1 MFEKLACL
9 ISSRLLRLSV
19 RTFHSGELTS
29 MTQKVAVIT
38 GSHKGL
44 GYAIARQLAQQEN
57 IQVVLTSRQEQ
68 DGLAAQQRLSNE
80 NIQVDF
86 HPLDVTNDTSVQQ
99 FTTWLQQTYGK
110 VDILVNNAGVNPT
123 IQPQE
128 SSLLTVQL
136 ETMLAALTTN
146 VLAVARITQALM
158 PLMKAQNYG
167 RIVNV
172 STEMASLSL
181 MGSDYYPL
189 APSYRLSKIGLNG
202 LTALWAKE
210 LQGTNILVNSYSP
223 GWMQTDMGGSNAPFT
238 ADQGAETAIYLATLP
253 EGGAQ
258 GKFFAEMRKFGGAV
272 ALAW

>member
-1 MFEKLACL
+1 M
-9 ISSRLLRLSV
+9 S
-19 RTFHSGELTS
+19 T
-29 MTQKVAVIT
+29 TQKIAVIT

-57 IQVVLTSRQEQ
+57 IRVVLSSRQEQ
-68 DGLAAQQRLSNE
+68 DGLAAQQRLSQE

-86 HPLDVTNDTSVQQ
+86 HPLDVTSDASVQQ
-99 FTTWLQQTYGK
+99 FTTWVQQTYGR

-123 IQPQE
+123 MQAE
-128 SSLLTVQL
+128 EASLLTVQI
-136 ETMLAALTTN
+136 ETMLATLTTN

-172 STEMASLSL
+172 STEMASLTS
-181 MGSDYYPL
+181 MSSDYYPL
-189 APSYRLSKIGLNG
+189 APSYRLSKVGLNG

-210 LQGTNILVNSYSP
+210 LQGTNILINAYSP

-238 ADQGAETAIYLATLP
+238 ADEGAETAIYLATLP

-258 GKFFAEMRKFGGAV
+258 GKFFAEMRKAGGAV